1 MKKRKVE
8 KISIILVFI
17 AIIITGIYTNFE
29 KDNNNVINDIE
40 SSYEISNIPIYNG
53 EISIIINNNIPKFSD
68 EDIKL
73 EGEYYSDLKD
83 GKVRNGN
90 YKN

>member
-73 EGEYYSDLKD
+73 EVEYYSDLKD